1 MGVRDLFFAIKAR
14 DETGAAFDKVK
25 RNLRDVDGM
34 TASVGERA
42 ERMGNRLI
50 GFGGLVAGVFGGIT
64 LAFRDS
70 LSLFDT
76 QARAQAKVE
85 QAVRQTGAAAGFTAA
100 ELGAMAS
107 ALQDATRFGDEAILD
122 GVTAQLLTFGN
133 VQGEVFDRAQE
144 SILDLTTVL
153 NGDLKGTAIMVGKAL
168 NDPIA
173 GISALAEAGITF
185 TEQQKEVVKGL
196 AETGRV
202 AEAQRLILDEIAKYY
217 GGQARAAAEAGIG
230 PLIQMQNAWGDLKET
245 VGGVVAAIMPPVV
258 DMFQTLT
265 AGFQGL
271 PEPMQRGI
279 VVFVGMTAALGALAV
294 AAGVA
299 TLALAPLSLPFIA
312 IGAAIA
318 GVTALVIAFWPEIQK
333 VGAVAQEVFL
343 RIKITVGEALQSTLE
358 SVVAWANGT
367 VASFQ
372 GAYDAIK
379 AVWGMLPAAL
389 GDMIYAAANSVIGG
403 VEAMINGVVT
413 RINAFI
419 TTMNSA
425 LEMLPEWATGGEP
438 VEIGLV
444 GEVSLGRIENP
455 YAGAAEQAGAA
466 AGAAFSAAFQNEA
479 FAVPDLGFQGW
490 ADQAKTDLLGAVVA
504 GQVPLEYPTA
514 APSFD
519 AVTTGLGEV
528 AEAGD
533 TAAGSLAGVG
543 GSAGSA
549 GAGLGGATKAARDA
563 RAEMVGLGEDAE
575 ETKGIL
581 DGFGQETAGMLKSMF
596 ADGKLSFEDFGSF
609 ILAWGDK
616 LLDRLL
622 TAVFDPLGDALQD
635 LLDGL
640 SGGGGQVLGGGGGGG
655 GLGGLLQGVGSWIGG
670 LLGFD
675 TGGEMLVG
683 GRAGIDRNVAAFR
696 VTQGETIKV
705 QKRGQPDGG
714 GRPVVVNITTPDPA
728 AFHASRGRI
737 AADIQ
742 RAVGAG
748 ARFT

>member
-1 MGVRDLFFAIKAR
+1 MGVLDLFFAIKAR
-14 DETGAAFDKVK
+14 DETGAAFDKVR

-230 PLIQMQNAWGDLKET
+230 PLIQMQNAWGDMKEV
-245 VGGVVAAIMPPVV
+245 VGGVVSSLLPPVV
-258 DMFQTLT
+258 DFFQSIV
-265 AGFQGL
+265 AGFNAL
-271 PEPMQRGI
+271 PEPVQRGA
-279 VVFVGMTAALGALAV
+279 VVFIGMTAALGALAV

-299 TLALAPLSLPFIA
+299 TLALAPLTWPFLA

-333 VGAVAQEVFL
+333 VGQIAQEVFL

-389 GDMIYAAANSVIGG
+389 GDLIYASANSVIGG

-635 LLDGL
+635 LFDGL
-640 SGGGGQVLGGGGGGG
+640 SGGGGPVLGGGGGGG